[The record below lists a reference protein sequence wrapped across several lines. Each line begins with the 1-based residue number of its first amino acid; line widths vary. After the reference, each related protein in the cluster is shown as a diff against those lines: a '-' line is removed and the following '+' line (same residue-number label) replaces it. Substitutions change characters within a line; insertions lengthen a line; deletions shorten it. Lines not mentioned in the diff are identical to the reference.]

1 MAPKKSG
8 GTKCATKGKGEDE
21 SKSATKE
28 KKGGTAV
35 KVSII
40 VLFFLIMSV
49 KVRKMA
55 CKFGNACILS
65 GIAVTFI
72 PLTVERNMLQ
82 LSNSEF

>member
-8 GTKCATKGKGEDE
+8 GTKSATKGKGEDE

-40 VLFFLIMSV
+40 VLVF
-49 KVRKMA
+49 
-55 CKFGNACILS
+55 
-65 GIAVTFI
+65 
-72 PLTVERNMLQ
+72 
-82 LSNSEF
+82 